1 MGELPMPIM
10 TCEELN
16 SVWFIK
22 RSIEKKQRR
31 LKDLQILA
39 EPSAPLL
46 DGMPHAKPVTYK
58 VERIANLMIDCK
70 QSIDN
75 LNKALEQKKF
85 DLLTRIQSLNLKE
98 LQQRVLSY
106 HYVACM
112 KFSEIAK
119 LMGFT
124 RNYIQKLH
132 SKGLISLGLTV
143 DEMNQCKQSH

>member
-1 MGELPMPIM
+1 MEGLPMPM
-10 TCEELN
+10 MSCEELN
-16 SVWFIK
+16 AVWIIK
-22 RSIEKKQRR
+22 KTIEKKQRR

-39 EPSAPLL
+39 EPSTPLL
-46 DGMPHAKPVTYK
+46 DGMPHAKPITYK
-58 VERIANLMIDCK
+58 VERIANLMIDCQK
-70 QSIDN
+70 AIDN
-75 LNKALEQKKF
+75 LNATLEQKKF

-106 HYVACM
+106 HYVACL
-112 KFSEIAK
+112 KFNEIAK

-143 DEMNQCKQSH
+143 YEMNQCKKSH

>member
-22 RSIEKKQRR
+22 RSIEKKQRL

-39 EPSAPLL
+39 EPSAPKL
-46 DGMPHAKPVTYK
+46 DGMPHAKTLTYK
-58 VERIANLMIDCK
+58 VERIAAMIVDC
-70 QSIDN
+70 QRLIDSLLVN
-75 LNKALEQKKF
+75 LEQCKIE
-85 DLLTRIQSLNLKE
+85 LLSKLQSLKLNE

-106 HYVACM
+106 HYVACL
-112 KFSEIAK
+112 KFNEIAK

-143 DEMNQCKQSH
+143 DEMNQCKKSH